1 MKTKFNKAFL
11 ALAAAAIMAA
21 AVFAGVAITSADA
34 DADIIEGIVIDGD
47 STKDYNVY
55 VVNTK
60 TSTKAVV
67 TETGKYTGRMS
78 FGTYYGPSSGKT
90 FVPHVTAD
98 LTNVTNLVIKYS
110 AASDTVTLSG
120 NMGGTAVF
128 TKGTA
133 VLGGD
138 ATDYFSGMVN
148 GNTVDVKAA
157 NIYGLK
163 ITAGTTDTIGGE
175 ANKGNQPLLSGTVDA
190 TVTMD
195 GTAYVTGLQIGPR
208 ISVSVSAETVL
219 TGDFATCKP
228 FYLGNNDYIYF
239 GAGAV
244 AAHAANRATGW
255 ISNSNGELVAYTAT
269 PAISD
274 LGKMS
279 FTVSSEMH
287 GDTVYRFFASLDE
300 NGAGSLYA
308 GSMSFGTERTGN
320 NLTVT
325 PILPQSAEISAFDG
339 TLTVSGA
346 DKTIGYGSAHRCV
359 FASAISADGSISR
372 SMDTSTL
379 GEIRSSVAFVDGD
392 RISIIFINSNT
403 GRYQGCVGTYSAGEH
418 KVNLAP
424 SFGTILSGAG
434 NTAGTLHPDAI
445 GAVSSLPYIEVDAL
459 SSLAVAGNVNLG
471 YTYGVS
477 NNSLSNFGTVDV
489 SGMLS
494 YETNSLHA
502 PLTTTD
508 TEVINAVCYTLTG
521 TASNPG
527 SVYKYT
533 NLDAAISA
541 AKSYSVYGRVCVAK
555 NTLLTGHPEG
565 TSENKNNITVERY
578 SILEIGKNSSEES
591 AEAVVTIPATSEL
604 IIVNEANNGKVHVNN
619 GMLKIAGET
628 TSRSIELIRASVFVN
643 DGSYGI
649 YTDLMAALDMS
660 KAGDIISIRAGS
672 GDAEVTRACEVKSG
686 VTLDTTNV
694 GMITLRAGSVLT
706 VSGSMRTVP
715 NMVVEGASET
725 KAAAT
730 LLIKSEDVK
739 ITLMN
744 LAGEIAFDAAFD
756 NTASAVSPFLIS
768 SVLISGTA
776 AKPSVVTVDG
786 KVKMFSFSRPEV
798 GEQSAEVVVTGTAL
812 FGTGF
817 ASTVPMSLRAS
828 GTATVTGETDLTF
841 YDAYVL
847 GDAAVEMGEGKIL
860 KVSHRGVFGTVPVR
874 VEQST
879 NPVVARN
886 VVLEESAMAK
896 VYGIAAGVT
905 FTDSVKAST
914 AFKFVEDDEPIL
926 FQTVYAG
933 TAFAPPATGTQMT
946 LPTDP
951 IVGHTLVAWYSDQ
964 TFTTAVTSALCG
976 EHTSLF
982 AKLTKASY
990 RVDFKAAQGVVW
1002 YLNGVSVS
1010 GDHMM
1015 ADYGKCKVTVG
1026 SAPGFI
1032 ADKVTATMG
1041 GLPYVLGTQF
1051 ILSGPVTFE
1060 ATDATPVDNTGL
1072 YIVIGII
1079 ALTGILA
1086 FLFVLNKMGRLNF

>member
-1 MKTKFNKAFL
+1 MKMKFNKAFL

-190 TVTMD
+190 TVTID

-308 GSMSFGTERTGN
+308 GSMSFGAERTGN

-346 DKTIGYGSAHRCV
+346 DKTIGYGTRAQ
-359 FASAISADGSISR
+359 
-372 SMDTSTL
+372 M
-379 GEIRSSVAFVDGD
+379 
-392 RISIIFINSNT
+392 
-403 GRYQGCVGTYSAGEH
+403 
-418 KVNLAP
+418 
-424 SFGTILSGAG
+424 
-434 NTAGTLHPDAI
+434 
-445 GAVSSLPYIEVDAL
+445 
-459 SSLAVAGNVNLG
+459 
-471 YTYGVS
+471 
-477 NNSLSNFGTVDV
+477 
-489 SGMLS
+489 
-494 YETNSLHA
+494 
-502 PLTTTD
+502 
-508 TEVINAVCYTLTG
+508 
-521 TASNPG
+521 
-527 SVYKYT
+527 
-533 NLDAAISA
+533 
-541 AKSYSVYGRVCVAK
+541 RVR
-555 NTLLTGHPEG
+555 L
-565 TSENKNNITVERY
+565 
-578 SILEIGKNSSEES
+578 
-591 AEAVVTIPATSEL
+591 
-604 IIVNEANNGKVHVNN
+604 
-619 GMLKIAGET
+619 
-628 TSRSIELIRASVFVN
+628 
-643 DGSYGI
+643 
-649 YTDLMAALDMS
+649 
-660 KAGDIISIRAGS
+660 GDIRRRKHIEEYGH
-672 GDAEVTRACEVKSG
+672 
-686 VTLDTTNV
+686 LDV
-694 GMITLRAGSVLT
+694 G
-706 VSGSMRTVP
+706 
-715 NMVVEGASET
+715 
-725 KAAAT
+725 
-730 LLIKSEDVK
+730 
-739 ITLMN
+739 
-744 LAGEIAFDAAFD
+744 
-756 NTASAVSPFLIS
+756 
-768 SVLISGTA
+768 
-776 AKPSVVTVDG
+776 
-786 KVKMFSFSRPEV
+786 
-798 GEQSAEVVVTGTAL
+798 
-812 FGTGF
+812 
-817 ASTVPMSLRAS
+817 
-828 GTATVTGETDLTF
+828 
-841 YDAYVL
+841 
-847 GDAAVEMGEGKIL
+847 
-860 KVSHRGVFGTVPVR
+860 
-874 VEQST
+874 
-879 NPVVARN
+879 
-886 VVLEESAMAK
+886 
-896 VYGIAAGVT
+896 
-905 FTDSVKAST
+905 
-914 AFKFVEDDEPIL
+914 
-926 FQTVYAG
+926 
-933 TAFAPPATGTQMT
+933 
-946 LPTDP
+946 
-951 IVGHTLVAWYSDQ
+951 
-964 TFTTAVTSALCG
+964 
-976 EHTSLF
+976 
-982 AKLTKASY
+982 
-990 RVDFKAAQGVVW
+990 
-1002 YLNGVSVS
+1002 
-1010 GDHMM
+1010 
-1015 ADYGKCKVTVG
+1015 
-1026 SAPGFI
+1026 
-1032 ADKVTATMG
+1032 
-1041 GLPYVLGTQF
+1041 
-1051 ILSGPVTFE
+1051 
-1060 ATDATPVDNTGL
+1060 
-1072 YIVIGII
+1072 
-1079 ALTGILA
+1079 
-1086 FLFVLNKMGRLNF
+1086 